1 MSESRDRLQKSK
13 GHIQKGLAAIDAQL
27 RKECPLTEEENDAI
41 HMLLSLET
49 ERQMLQA
56 KVGNITRYLRD
67 KLYPKVMALPDCGC
81 DHHKI
86 GEKAA
91 VLQGYPP
98 VVPVKTVTRVRKQ
111 K

>member
-1 MSESRDRLQKSK
+1 MSEARDRLQKSK
-13 GHIQKGLAAIDAQL
+13 DQLQKGMASLEAQL
-27 RKECPLTEEENDAI
+27 REECPLTEEDNQNI
-41 HMLLSLET
+41 HMLLNLET

-56 KVGNITRYLRD
+56 KVDSITCYLRD

-81 DHHKI
+81 DHHTI

-98 VVPVKTVTRVRKQ
+98 VVPGKEVRKAR
-111 K
+111 KKS